1 MTTSFQFANPWILL
15 LALIVPA
22 LLAAY
27 HLLARRGA
35 KPATM
40 HHPATGLM
48 QGLPRSWRATWRPIT
63 TVMRVLAIALMIIG
77 LARPQFVQG
86 RETITGEGVD
96 IALALDISGSMASLD
111 FEPQN
116 RLQASK
122 QVINDFVTE
131 RPYDRIGLV
140 IFSNEA
146 FSQSPLTLDHN
157 MVSRSLD
164 QVQLAEESSC
174 VSCPRQHFGHSDVC
188 FGEARVLNRKT
199 GCLDRDV
206 APVGRP
212 ARKIDRHGPND
223 IARRSTNG

>member
-48 QGLPRSWRATWRPIT
+48 QGLPRSWRATWQPIT

-86 RETITGEGVD
+86 KETITGEGVD
-96 IALALDISGSMASLD
+96 IALAVDISSSMASLD
-111 FEPQN
+111 FEPKN
-116 RLQASK
+116 RLEAAK
-122 QVINDFVTE
+122 TVITDFVTE
-131 RPYDRIGLV
+131 RRYDRIGLV
-140 IFSNEA
+140 VFAKEA
-146 FSQSPLTLDHN
+146 FSQSPPTTDHN
-157 MVSRSLD
+157 VLLRLLNRS
-164 QVQLAEESSC
+164 QLATDL
-174 VSCPRQHFGHSDVC
+174 G
-188 FGEARVLNRKT
+188 
-199 GCLDRDV
+199 
-206 APVGRP
+206 
-212 ARKIDRHGPND
+212 IDDGTA
-223 IARRSTNG
+223 IGMGLAKQGLS